1 MHQLIGSLSHI
12 LQGTCTSQVPG
23 GCLDRFPSTESMVM
37 KLKHLMRREEH
48 VKTEQCCLVRS
59 Q

>member
-1 MHQLIGSLSHI
+1 MHQLIGILSHI
-12 LQGTCTSQVPG
+12 FTRLCNIPG
-23 GCLDRFPSTESMVM
+23 GCLVFFPSTESMVM
-37 KLKHLMRREEH
+37 KLKHLLRREEH